1 MLKTRVFSKV
11 HITMES
17 YSFYF
22 GFMHTCMKNSPLKA
36 HKYKPKK
43 LLKIDG
49 LLMFYYL
56 ILPKLQKNTK
66 EYGLWVI
73 FFHVLLCEPL

>member
-1 MLKTRVFSKV
+1 
-11 HITMES
+11 MES

-22 GFMHTCMKNSPLKA
+22 GFMHTCMKNSPSVG
-36 HKYKPKK
+36 HKYKQNK

-49 LLMFYYL
+49 LLMFSYL

-66 EYGLWVI
+66 KYGLWVN
-73 FFHVLLCEPL
+73 FFHVLLCDPL